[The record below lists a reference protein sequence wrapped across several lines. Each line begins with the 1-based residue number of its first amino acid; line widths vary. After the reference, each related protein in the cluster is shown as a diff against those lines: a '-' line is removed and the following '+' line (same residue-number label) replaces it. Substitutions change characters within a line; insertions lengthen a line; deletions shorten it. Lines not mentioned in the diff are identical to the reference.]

1 MNLKSRQRGV
11 TIWGM
16 FMISLMVVF
25 LALLL
30 FKLIPPYLQDLKVKT
45 ALDSI
50 EREAGGGSGMSNK
63 EIMTALRKGFDIDD
77 IEHVDLADI
86 TIQRQGTLKVIN
98 IEYEAVVHLVF
109 NISALMEFEH
119 SAEVPAGQ

>member
-25 LALLL
+25 FALLL
-30 FKLIPPYLQDLKVKT
+30 FKLIPPYLQDLKVNA

-50 EREAGGGSGMSNK
+50 EQEASGSGMSK
-63 EIMTALRKGFDIDD
+63 PEIIVALRKRFDIDD
-77 IEHVDLADI
+77 IEHVDPADI
-86 TIQRQGTLKVIN
+86 TIQRRGVFIVVD
-98 IEYEAVVHLVF
+98 IEYEAIVPLVL
-109 NISALMEFEH
+109 NISALIEFNH
-119 SAEVPAGQ
+119 SAEIPAGQ

>member
-11 TIWGM
+11 TMWGM

-25 LALLL
+25 FALLL

-45 ALDSI
+45 ALDSM
-50 EREAGGGSGMSNK
+50 EREAGSGMSNP
-63 EIMTALRKGFDIDD
+63 EIMTALRKRFDIDD

-86 TIQRQGTLKVIN
+86 TIQRRGALKVVS
-98 IEYEAVVHLVF
+98 IEYEAVVHLVL

>member
-25 LALLL
+25 FALLL
-30 FKLIPPYLQDLKVKT
+30 FKLIPPYLQDLKVNT

-50 EREAGGGSGMSNK
+50 EQEASGSGMSK
-63 EIMTALRKGFDIDD
+63 PEIIVALRKRFDIDD
-77 IEHVDLADI
+77 IDHVDPADI
-86 TIQRQGTLKVIN
+86 TIQRRGVFIVVD
-98 IEYEAVVHLVF
+98 IEYEAIVPLVL
-109 NISALMEFEH
+109 NISALLEFNH
-119 SAEVPAGQ
+119 SAEIPAGQ

>member
-25 LALLL
+25 FALLL
-30 FKLIPPYLQDLKVKT
+30 FKLIPPYLQDLKVNA

-50 EREAGGGSGMSNK
+50 EKEASGSGMSK
-63 EIMTALRKGFDIDD
+63 PEIIVALRKRFDIDD
-77 IEHVDLADI
+77 IDHVDPADI
-86 TIQRQGTLKVIN
+86 TIQRRGIFIVVD
-98 IEYEAVVHLVF
+98 IEYEAVVPLVL
-109 NISALMEFEH
+109 NISALLEFNH
-119 SAEVPAGQ
+119 SAEIPAGQ

>member
-25 LALLL
+25 FALLL
-30 FKLIPPYLQDLKVKT
+30 FKLIPPYLQDLKVNA

-50 EREAGGGSGMSNK
+50 EQEASGSGMSK
-63 EIMTALRKGFDIDD
+63 PEIIVALRKRFDIDD
-77 IEHVDLADI
+77 IEHIDLSDV
-86 TIQRQGTLKVIN
+86 TIERRGVFKVIN
-98 IEYEAVVHLVF
+98 IEYEAVVHLVL
-109 NISALMEFEH
+109 NISALMEFNH
-119 SAEVPAGQ
+119 SAEIPAGQ

>member
-11 TIWGM
+11 TMWGM

-50 EREAGGGSGMSNK
+50 EQQASSGMSNP
-63 EIMTALRKGFDIDD
+63 EIMTALRKRFDIDD

>member
-25 LALLL
+25 FALLL
-30 FKLIPPYLQDLKVKT
+30 FKLIPPYLQDLKVNT

-50 EREAGGGSGMSNK
+50 EQEASGSGMSK
-63 EIMTALRKGFDIDD
+63 PEIIVALRKRFDIDD
-77 IEHVDLADI
+77 IDHVDPADI
-86 TIQRQGTLKVIN
+86 TIQRRGVFIVVD
-98 IEYEAVVHLVF
+98 IEYEAVVPLVL
-109 NISALMEFEH
+109 NISALLEFNH
-119 SAEVPAGQ
+119 SAEIPAGQ

>member
-25 LALLL
+25 FALLL
-30 FKLIPPYLQDLKVKT
+30 FKLIPPYLQDLKVNA

-50 EREAGGGSGMSNK
+50 EQEASGSGMSK
-63 EIMTALRKGFDIDD
+63 PEIIVALRKRFDIDD
-77 IEHVDLADI
+77 IDHVDPADI
-86 TIQRQGTLKVIN
+86 TIQRRGVFIVVD
-98 IEYEAVVHLVF
+98 IEYEAIVPLVL
-109 NISALMEFEH
+109 NISALIEFNH
-119 SAEVPAGQ
+119 SAEIPAGQ

>member
-25 LALLL
+25 FALLL
-30 FKLIPPYLQDLKVKT
+30 FKLIPPYLQDLKVNA

-50 EREAGGGSGMSNK
+50 EKEASGSGMSK
-63 EIMTALRKGFDIDD
+63 PEIIVALRKRFDIDD
-77 IEHVDLADI
+77 IDHVDPADI
-86 TIQRQGTLKVIN
+86 TIQRRGVFIVVD
-98 IEYEAVVHLVF
+98 IEYEAIVPLVL
-109 NISALMEFEH
+109 NISALIEFNH
-119 SAEVPAGQ
+119 SAEIPAGQ

>member
-25 LALLL
+25 FALLL
-30 FKLIPPYLQDLKVKT
+30 FKLIPPYLQDLKVNA

-50 EREAGGGSGMSNK
+50 EQEASGSGMSK
-63 EIMTALRKGFDIDD
+63 PEIIVALRKRFDIDD
-77 IEHVDLADI
+77 IDHVDPADI
-86 TIQRQGTLKVIN
+86 TIQRRGGIIVVD
-98 IEYEAVVHLVF
+98 IEYEAIVPLVL
-109 NISALMEFEH
+109 NISALLEFNH
-119 SAEVPAGQ
+119 SAEILAGQ

>member
-25 LALLL
+25 FALLL
-30 FKLIPPYLQDLKVKT
+30 FKLIPPYLQDLKVNA

-50 EREAGGGSGMSNK
+50 EQEASGSGMSK
-63 EIMTALRKGFDIDD
+63 PEIIVALRKRFDIDD
-77 IEHVDLADI
+77 IEHVDPADI
-86 TIQRQGTLKVIN
+86 TIQRRGVFIVID
-98 IEYEAVVHLVF
+98 IEYEAVVPLVL
-109 NISALMEFEH
+109 NISALLEFNH
-119 SAEVPAGQ
+119 SAEIPAGQ

>member
-25 LALLL
+25 FALLL
-30 FKLIPPYLQDLKVKT
+30 FKLIPPYLQDLKVNA

-50 EREAGGGSGMSNK
+50 EKEASGSGMSK
-63 EIMTALRKGFDIDD
+63 PEIIVALRKRFDIDD
-77 IEHVDLADI
+77 IDHVDPADI
-86 TIQRQGTLKVIN
+86 TIQRRGVFIVVD
-98 IEYEAVVHLVF
+98 IEYEAVVPLVL
-109 NISALMEFEH
+109 NISALLEFNH
-119 SAEVPAGQ
+119 SAEIPAGQ